1 MLAVS
6 HQHGQQV
13 THCTSGP
20 LGPFPLTLTLVFV
33 DEGQEGTTTLAT
45 EFEDDYARWVAAMTV
60 HSHVLKHAV
69 ALQDGRSLSV
79 NY

>member
-1 MLAVS
+1 MS
-6 HQHGQQV
+6 HAHGQQV

-45 EFEDDYARWVAAMTV
+45 EFEDDYASWVAAMTV
-60 HSHVLKHAV
+60 HSPVLERA
-69 ALQDGRSLSV
+69 AATW
-79 NY
+79 